1 MDLPPVFD
9 VNGDPIL
16 PSQYKNVI
24 PEGTLVA
31 ICGSMKM

>member
-1 MDLPPVFD
+1 MNLPSVFD
-9 VNGDPIL
+9 VNGDLVL

-31 ICGSMKM
+31 IRGSMKM